1 MTRLALRA
9 FLVLFVLFLVAAC
22 GSDEPAVSDIP
33 VDSTGFPIDWPITR
47 PPGNF
52 DGCDNASVSQDDAS
66 FSVVMC
72 LPDDPDP
79 FTASEN
85 YLATLEAD
93 GFAER
98 EPGSFIIEQQTFLDG
113 NGIEIFYQLVDDE
126 ATIVLIKPR

>member
-1 MTRLALRA
+1 MTRLARLFA
-9 FLVLFVLFLVAAC
+9 AVLLVVLIASAC
-22 GSDEPAVSDIP
+22 GGDDPAASDIP
-33 VDSTGFPIDWPITR
+33 VYANGFPSEWPIAT
-47 PPGNF
+47 PPGNLN
-52 DGCDNASVSQDDAS
+52 DCDNATVIQEDSL

-93 GFAER
+93 GFVER

-113 NGIEIFYQLVDDE
+113 NGIEVFYQLVDNE
-126 ATIVLIKPR
+126 ATIVLIKPG